1 MEMEKTAQAKP
12 LLYETAVGAAAARIR
27 KYRIPLTSSF
37 VFAFLAYMFAFTNK
51 LINHDE
57 AGQLFDKGATTTSG
71 RWGIELLRYIFP
83 DFSMPWIYGII
94 TICLMAV
101 SICLIIDLFHIRKG
115 FLQGLLAGGIIVFP
129 SLIGVFSYM
138 FTSSSYA
145 VSFLLAV
152 LAVWLIQ
159 KPGKR
164 YILPALGCMIL
175 SLGIYQSYL
184 SIAASLLVLM
194 LIQQLLEG
202 EDFLPVLKKGI
213 FYVLF
218 LLVSLAVYFVGT
230 QIILRLAG
238 TTFNSYASENVTFS
252 ISGIARNIL
261 VAYVKFS
268 KVFEHKNHWLIP
280 NDFSHLVYM
289 LLLVSIAVLLLVWLL
304 RQKQKRLLP
313 LALLAV
319 LLLVL
324 PLAINCMYLI
334 TSPESIHA
342 LVLYSFIAVYILAV
356 ILCDHLLPQED
367 GCKYTRRMC
376 RAAGNA
382 VALALSAIIIVNT
395 YVANA
400 AFLNLHLRY
409 ENAYA
414 FYSSL
419 MADVKMMPEFTE
431 GTTLAVIGNWDSPD
445 FYHEEIAFAQRITG
459 TAGFYPDSY
468 SKEFFLEF
476 YLGFD
481 LPFASEEEI
490 AAISATPEFA
500 EMAVYP
506 YYGSMKAFD
515 NIIVVKLS

>member
-1 MEMEKTAQAKP
+1 MEKTTQVRP
-12 LLYETAVGAAAARIR
+12 LLFESAVSTITSRVR
-27 KYRIPLTSSF
+27 ENRVPLTSAF

-57 AGQLFDKGATTTSG
+57 AGQLFDKGATITSG
-71 RWGIELLRYIFP
+71 RWGIEMLRAIFP

-94 TICLMAV
+94 TIFLMAV
-101 SICLIIDLFHIRKG
+101 SICLIIHIFQIEKK
-115 FLQGLLAGGIIVFP
+115 FLQVLLAGGIIVFP

-152 LAVWLIQ
+152 LSVWLIQ

-164 YILPALGCMIL
+164 FVLPALGCLIL
-175 SLGIYQSYL
+175 SLGIYQSYI
-184 SIAASLLVLM
+184 SIAASLLMLV
-194 LIQQLLEG
+194 LIQKLLEG

-218 LLVSLAVYFVGT
+218 LVVSLAVYYVAT
-230 QIILRLAG
+230 QLILKLKG
-238 TTFNSYASENVTFS
+238 VTFNDYASNSITFS
-252 ISGIARNIL
+252 ISGIARNVL

-280 NDFSHLVYM
+280 NDFAHLVYTF
-289 LLLVSIAVLLLVWLL
+289 LLIAIAVLLLVWLL
-304 RQKQKRLLP
+304 RQKKKRFLP
-313 LALLAV
+313 IALLAV
-319 LLLVL
+319 LLVLL

-356 ILCDHLLPQED
+356 MLCDHLLPQED
-367 GCKYTRRMC
+367 TCKYTDWMC
-376 RAAGNA
+376 RLGANTVA
-382 VALALSAIIIVNT
+382 VALSAIIIVNT

-414 FYSSL
+414 FYSAVI
-419 MADVKMMPEFTE
+419 ADIKMMPEFTE
-431 GTTLAVIGNWDSPD
+431 DTKLAIIGNWDSPD
-445 FYHEEIAFAQRITG
+445 FYHEKIAFAQHITG

-468 SKEFFLEF
+468 SNQAFLEY
-476 YLGFD
+476 YLGFTIE
-481 LPFASEEEI
+481 FASEEEI
-490 AAISATPEFA
+490 AAISASTEFA
-500 EMAVYP
+500 NMPVYP
-506 YYGSMKAFD
+506 YYGSMEMFGD
-515 NIIVVKLS
+515 VLVVKLS

>member
-1 MEMEKTAQAKP
+1 MEKTAQDKP
-12 LLYETAVGAAAARIR
+12 LLFESAASAAAAQIR
-27 KYRIPLTSSF
+27 KFRLPLSATF
-37 VFAFLAYMFAFTNK
+37 LFAFLAYMFAFTNK

-71 RWGIELLRYIFP
+71 RWGIELLRYVFP

-101 SICLIIDLFHIRKG
+101 AICLILHMFHIRRAS
-115 FLQGLLAGGIIVFP
+115 LQVLLAGGIIVFP

-152 LAVWLIQ
+152 TAVWLIRRR
-159 KPGKR
+159 G
-164 YILPALGCMIL
+164 IWNLLFALGCMIL

-184 SIAASLLVLM
+184 SIAASLLVLL
-194 LIQQLLEG
+194 LIQMLLEG
-202 EDFLPVLKKGI
+202 KDFLPVLKKGI
-213 FYVLF
+213 YYVVF
-218 LLVSLAVYFVGT
+218 LLAALAFYYVGT
-230 QIILRLAG
+230 QIILKLCG
-238 TTFNSYASENVTFS
+238 TTFNEYASDSITFS
-252 ISGIARNIL
+252 ISSIARNVL

-280 NDFSHLVYM
+280 NDFSHLIYIV
-289 LLLVSIAVLLLVWLL
+289 LLVSIAVLLLVWFL
-304 RQKQKRLLP
+304 RQKEKKLLP

-319 LLLVL
+319 LLLLL

-334 TSPESIHA
+334 TAPDSIHA
-342 LVLYSFIAVYILAV
+342 LVLYSFIAVYILAMV
-356 ILCDHLLPQED
+356 LCDHLLPQED
-367 GCKYTRRMC
+367 PRKVTRWMC
-376 RAAGNA
+376 RTAGNA
-382 VALALSAIIIVNT
+382 VAIALSAIILVNT

-414 FYSSL
+414 FYCAL
-419 MADVKMMPEFTE
+419 IADIKMMPEFTE
-431 GTTLAVIGNWDSPD
+431 DTKLAVIGNYDSPD

-476 YLGFD
+476 YLGF
-481 LPFASEEEI
+481 PMEFASEEEI
-490 AAISATPEFA
+490 AVIQSSAEYA
-500 EMAVYP
+500 EMPVYP
-506 YYGSMKAFD
+506 YYGSMKAFG
-515 NIIVVKLS
+515 NVLVVKLS

>member
-1 MEMEKTAQAKP
+1 MEKTVQTKP
-12 LLYETAVGAAAARIR
+12 LLFESAMGAAAAQIR
-27 KYRIPLTSSF
+27 RYKLPLSATF

-83 DFSMPWIYGII
+83 DFSMPWIYGIV

-101 SICLIIDLFHIRKG
+101 AICLILHMFHIRRA
-115 FLQGLLAGGIIVFP
+115 FLQVLLAGGIIVFP

-152 LAVWLIQ
+152 TAVWLIRR
-159 KPGKR
+159 PGMWN
-164 YILPALGCMIL
+164 LFFALGCMIL

-184 SIAASLLVLM
+184 SIAASLLVLL
-194 LIQQLLEG
+194 LIQMLLEG

-213 FYVLF
+213 YYVVF
-218 LLVSLAVYFVGT
+218 LLTALAFYYVGT
-230 QIILRLAG
+230 QIILKLCG
-238 TTFNSYASENVTFS
+238 TTFNSYASDSITFS
-252 ISGIARNIL
+252 ISGMARNVL

-280 NDFSHLVYM
+280 NDFSHLVYI
-289 LLLVSIAVLLLVWLL
+289 LLLAAIAVLLLVWFL
-304 RQKQKRLLP
+304 RQKEKKALP

-319 LLLVL
+319 LIFLL

-334 TSPESIHA
+334 TAPDSIHA

-356 ILCDHLLPQED
+356 VLCDHLLPQDD
-367 GCKYTRRMC
+367 GCRFTQQMC
-376 RAAGNA
+376 RFSCNA
-382 VALALSAIIIVNT
+382 VAIALSAIIIVNT
-395 YVANA
+395 YIANA

-414 FYSSL
+414 FYSAL
-419 MADVKMMPEFTE
+419 IADIKLMPEFTE
-431 GTTLAVIGNWDSPD
+431 DAKLAVIGNWDSPD
-445 FYHEEIAFAQRITG
+445 YYHEKIDFAQRITG

-476 YLGFD
+476 YLGFPM
-481 LPFASEEEI
+481 LFASDADI
-490 AAISATPEFA
+490 AAIQSSADFA
-500 EMAVYP
+500 EMPVYP